1 MTVMRNLKRHLLGGL
16 CLAAVGGTPALVQG
30 QELPQTTD
38 FEIRRLNDVV
48 DVQRQQIEQQQQALE
63 QQQQR
68 LEALER
74 AILAG
79 APTQRARY
87 TPAVTAPAY
96 PAERRTIEAAAQ
108 PQAAQ
113 TAQAGTEQPVGEPP
127 SAEEVLREIEDIAGL
142 REAGGVLTRPG
153 TLVFEPSIE
162 YEQTGTN
169 RFFFNGVQIA
179 ETVLVGNIE
188 VTDADRDSVTAVAA
202 FRTGITNRSEVEIR
216 VPYVYRDD
224 IVTQQQIG
232 APAGSATTAN
242 LSNSNI
248 GDVEIS
254 GRYQLNDGADGLPIF
269 IGNLRVKTPTGE
281 GPFDI
286 SRDVNGIE
294 TELSTGSGFWAVEPG
309 VTWIFP
315 SDPAVF
321 YGKLS
326 YLWNVEQDV
335 DENIGGTQFDKVD
348 PGDVL
353 GLSFGMGFALNERTS
368 FSIGYQHNFIFSTVQ
383 ETSAGRLKSEEFDV
397 GTLNFGYSYALTPD
411 TSLNLSFQTGVTED
425 APDIRMVLRVPMSF
439 DIF

>member
-1 MTVMRNLKRHLLGGL
+1 MTALNNLKRNLLGGL
-16 CLAAVGGTPALVQG
+16 CLVAVGGTPALVQG

-48 DVQRQQIEQQQQALE
+48 DLQRQQIEQQRQALV

-74 AILAG
+74 AFLGSAS
-79 APTQRARY
+79 TQRARF

-96 PAERRTIEAAAQ
+96 PAERRAIDAAAT
-108 PQAAQ
+108 Q
-113 TAQAGTEQPVGEPP
+113 TAQAGTEQPVGEAP
-127 SAEEVLREIEDIAGL
+127 SAEEVMREIEDIAGL
-142 REAGGVLTRPG
+142 REAGGVLTMPG

-202 FRTGITNRSEVEIR
+202 FRTGVTDRSEIEVR

-232 APAGSATTAN
+232 APAGSATTAK

-254 GRYQLNDGADGLPIF
+254 ARYQLNDGSGGLPIF

-286 SRDVNGIE
+286 SRDTNGIE

-321 YGKLS
+321 YGNLS
-326 YLWNVEQDV
+326 YLWNIEEDV
-335 DENIGGTQFDKVD
+335 DENIGGTQFDNVD

-368 FSIGYQHNFIFSTVQ
+368 FSIGYQHHFIFSTVQ

-397 GTLNFGYSYALTPD
+397 GTLNFGYSYALTED